1 MISLSGAT
9 GKKLEGLKVLVT
21 GATGAVATPIVRA
34 LSVDKD
40 VLALARRRTPAVVQ
54 KLHDCAATP
63 VHS

>member
-1 MISLSGAT
+1 MTPSAPVDE
-9 GKKLEGLKVLVT
+9 KLEGLKVLVT
-21 GATGAVATPIVRA
+21 GASGAVATPIVRA